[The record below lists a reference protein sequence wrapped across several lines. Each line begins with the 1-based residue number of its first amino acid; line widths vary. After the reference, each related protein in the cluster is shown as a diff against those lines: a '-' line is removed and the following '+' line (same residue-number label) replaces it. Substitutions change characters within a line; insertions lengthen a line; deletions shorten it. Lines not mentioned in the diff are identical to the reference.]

1 MVLTAIDPDLTAAI
15 QTLPKIDLHRH
26 LEGSVRLETLVE
38 IAREY
43 DIEMPEYDI
52 ELLRPFV
59 QMMPGE
65 TRNSQHFLAKFQ
77 TLRQFFRSPEI
88 IRRIT
93 REAIADAAAD
103 HIKYLELRFTPRALS
118 NILQCPFEAVIE
130 WVCATVEEAATAY
143 DIQVRLILS
152 MNRHESVEIGRQVL
166 EAAIAYRNRGIVAVD
181 LAGNEQDFP
190 AAPFRPLFEEAK
202 ASGLGVTVHAG
213 EWAGAQNV
221 REAVEHLGAD
231 RVGHGVRVVEDPAL
245 VDWLID
251 RGIVLEICPTSNV
264 QSGVVE
270 DWPLHPLSRLF
281 RQGVMTTINT
291 DDPVVSGITLT
302 NEMSRAVEHM
312 AFSMSDVR
320 QNILNAARSAF
331 LPDAERQRLVRRF
344 ESWLDVKQ

>member
-77 TLRQFFRSPEI
+77 TLRQFFRSPDV

-93 REAIADAAAD
+93 REAIVDAAAD
-103 HIKYLELRFTPRALS
+103 QIKYLELRFTPRALS

-130 WVCATVEEAATAY
+130 WVCTTAEEAATAY

-152 MNRHESVEIGRQVL
+152 MNRHESVEIGGQVL
-166 EAAIAYRNRGIVAVD
+166 EAAIAYRNRGVVAID
-181 LAGNEQDFP
+181 LAGNEQDFS
-190 AAPFRPLFEEAK
+190 AAPFRSLFEEAK
-202 ASGLGVTVHAG
+202 ASGLGVTIHAG
-213 EWAGAQNV
+213 EWAGAHNV
-221 REAVEHLGAD
+221 REAVEQLGAD
-231 RVGHGVRVVEDPAL
+231 RIGHGVRVIEDLAL
-245 VDWLID
+245 VAWLVE
-251 RGIVLEICPTSNV
+251 RGIVLEVCPTSNV

-281 RQGVMTTINT
+281 RRGVITTINT

-302 NEMSRAVEHM
+302 NEISRAVEHM
-312 AFSMSDVR
+312 DFSMSDVR

-331 LPDAERQRLVRRF
+331 LPEVERRQLVSRF
-344 ESWLDVKQ
+344 ESWLDVTR

>member
-1 MVLTAIDPDLTAAI
+1 MVLTVIDPDLTAAI
-15 QTLPKIDLHRH
+15 HTLPKIDLHRH

-65 TRNSQHFLAKFQ
+65 ARNSQHFLAKFQ

-152 MNRHESVEIGRQVL
+152 MNRHESVEIGRQAL
-166 EAAIAYRNRGIVAVD
+166 EAAMSYRARGIVAID

-190 AAPFRPLFEEAK
+190 ATPFRPLFEEAK
-202 ASGLGVTVHAG
+202 AAGLGVTVHAG

-221 REAVEHLGAD
+221 REAVEYLGAD

-251 RGIVLEICPTSNV
+251 RGIVLEVCPTSNV

-331 LPDAERQRLVRRF
+331 LPDGERQQLVSRF